1 MEKQAITVIIA
12 GRPYRLTINKKDE
25 EIVRN
30 AAKLIETRM
39 NMYSNNYAYKDQ
51 QDLLAMA
58 SLQFATSTLNYE
70 KEADFRIHNL
80 NNRLVEIDRLIT
92 EALD

>member
-1 MEKQAITVIIA
+1 MERQAITVIIA

>member
-70 KEADFRIHNL
+70 KEADFTLHNL

>member
-39 NMYSNNYAYKDQ
+39 NVYSNNYAYKDQ

>member
-12 GRPYRLTINKKDE
+12 GRPYRLTINKEDE

-39 NMYSNNYAYKDQ
+39 NIYSNNYAYKDQ

-58 SLQFATSTLNYE
+58 SLQFATSTLNHE

>member
-39 NMYSNNYAYKDQ
+39 NVYSNNYAYKDQ

-58 SLQFATSTLNYE
+58 SLQFEHQL
-70 KEADFRIHNL
+70 
-80 NNRLVEIDRLIT
+80 
-92 EALD
+92 

>member
-39 NMYSNNYAYKDQ
+39 NVYSNNYAYKDQ

-80 NNRLVEIDRLIT
+80 YNSLVEIDRLIT

>member
-12 GRPYRLTINKKDE
+12 GRPYRLTINKEDE

-39 NMYSNNYAYKDQ
+39 NTYSNNYAYKDQ

-70 KEADFRIHNL
+70 KEADLRIHNL